1 MENTHLFDD
10 REEMGEE
17 SLERLAF
24 FCNSHKLLG
33 VEIEVLDLRL
43 KDLKEKQEIISRV
56 KIPGLLNTVGL
67 SELKLKSGEKVVIQ
81 DKVKANIAKKNIS
94 EAFAAMVEA
103 EGGKKEI
110 VNSLFKTQLV
120 IPEIEDNLLDYLLE
134 QGYTYDVQKT
144 IHPQT
149 LNKYCRERLSQ
160 GKNIPESITVFQY
173 QETTIKK

>member
-1 MENTHLFDD
+1 MENTHLFDEP
-10 REEMGEE
+10 EELDQD
-17 SLERLAF
+17 SLLLLARL
-24 FCNSHKLLG
+24 CLHYQNLSQ
-33 VEIEVLDLRL
+33 EIEKMEEVL
-43 KDLKEKQEIISRV
+43 KDYKKKREAISMVR
-56 KIPGLLNTVGL
+56 IPSLLNSVGL
-67 SELKLKSGEKVVIQ
+67 SELKLKSGEKLVVQ
-81 DKVKANIAKKNIS
+81 DKVKANIAKKNIN

-103 EGGKKEI
+103 EGGKEDI

-120 IPEIEDNLLDYLLE
+120 VPEISDNLLDYLLE

-160 GKNIPESITVFQY
+160 GKNIPENITVFQY